1 MYDYTFKICLFGDGG
16 VGKTTLTTRYLK
28 GLFKPSIAMTI
39 GINFYNK
46 SVVID
51 DKSISLQIWDIGG
64 EKQFRD
70 LFPSYLNGAHS
81 GLFMIDI
88 TRYSTL
94 NNVDNWIKIL
104 KEGIK
109 DPIPIM
115 LVGGKKDLEKKRV
128 IEKEIAE
135 EVVER
140 FSFIEYMECSAKTGY
155 NIEEIFFRITKTMID
170 NV

>member
-1 MYDYTFKICLFGDGG
+1 MYDYIFKICLFGDGG

-64 EKQFRD
+64 EKQYRD

-94 NNVDNWIKIL
+94 NNVDNWIEIL

-115 LVGGKKDLEKKRV
+115 LIGGKKDLEKKRV